1 MTKYQKRKECIR
13 AEAIDWQREIEEAN
27 YSYGELLETTNY
39 FEKAGRKYGLL
50 TEFREN
56 GIC

>member
-1 MTKYQKRKECIR
+1 MSKYQKRKECIR
-13 AEAIDWQREIEEAN
+13 AEAIDWQQTSQERN
-27 YSYGELLETTNY
+27 LSYDELLEAANY
-39 FEKAGRKYGLL
+39 FEKAGRRYGLL